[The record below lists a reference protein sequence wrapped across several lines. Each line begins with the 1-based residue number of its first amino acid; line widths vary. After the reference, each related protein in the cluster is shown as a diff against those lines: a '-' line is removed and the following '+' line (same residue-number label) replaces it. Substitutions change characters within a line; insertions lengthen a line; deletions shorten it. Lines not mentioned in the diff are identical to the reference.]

1 MKWLSPDAIFPSA
14 LPSYDPCYVC
24 GQGNPSGLHIV
35 FFAQAGGE
43 VCADF
48 RPGAS
53 FAGYDG
59 VVHGGVI
66 SAFLDELTGW
76 TVSLANGLL
85 AYTADLDV
93 RFTAP
98 VRMGMRYTGSA
109 RLAEGRGRLWSARG
123 SLADEDGRV
132 CARAFGRYFLLTS
145 ELTSQVA
152 SRMTWEGKK
161 QGGLHGSRSIA

>member
-1 MKWLSPDAIFPSA
+1 MHAWLSPDTTLPAL
-14 LPSYDPCYVC
+14 LPSYDSCYVC
-24 GQGNPSGLHIV
+24 GQSNPVGLRIRFYAHPE
-35 FFAQAGGE
+35 GE
-43 VCADF
+43 VRAAF
-48 RPGAS
+48 IPQES
-53 FAGYDG
+53 YTGYDG

-93 RFTAP
+93 RFAAP
-98 VRMGMRYTGSA
+98 VHIGKRYTGSA

-123 SLADEDGRV
+123 SLLDEDGRV

-152 SRMTWEGKK
+152 ARMTWEHKVTMP
-161 QGGLHGSRSIA
+161 GGTG